1 MKWINLQFKYTTIVN
16 KNINLIQVKV
26 QLSLNNKMKIKD
38 IKKKEFNSKNQMV
51 LIN

>member
-1 MKWINLQFKYTTIVN
+1 MKWINLQCKYITIVN